1 LGHPES
7 FARWEF
13 KAPHPLD
20 LGHPICQ
27 RLLGYSNVA
36 IHPSKAHADGG
47 FIWPQA
53 VGVND
58 DGFNFPALVAQ
69 GDDLTSAIFRH
80 G

>member
-1 LGHPES
+1 
-7 FARWEF
+7 
-13 KAPHPLD
+13 
-20 LGHPICQ
+20 
-27 RLLGYSNVA
+27 LLGYSNVA